1 MSYKIKYAYTCSRGR
16 VRKNNEDNFWVLGS
30 YLEKINGGMATI
42 VEGETEKK
50 AVPAF
55 AVFDGM
61 GGESCGETRRFWQ
74 RMSLTNVIRKK
85 MGTAGITWRNFFRK
99 PARR

>member
-16 VRKNNEDNFWVLGS
+16 VRKNNEDNYWVLGS

-42 VEGETEKK
+42 VEGETWKK
-50 AVPAF
+50 NVPAF

-61 GGESCGETRRFWQ
+61 GGESCGETQ
-74 RMSLTNVIRKK
+74 LITDIKEAVIRVEPSSPD
-85 MGTAGITWRNFFRK
+85 TN
-99 PARR
+99 